1 MILMNKGSQRHEVG
15 QAMTDLE
22 SEDLMMEI
30 DPTLIDSNGMI
41 DY

>member
-1 MILMNKGSQRHEVG
+1 MNKGSQRHE
-15 QAMTDLE
+15 AMTDLE

-41 DY
+41 DYQKFVD